1 HETGP
6 VKITPPDGKEV
17 KQLTYEFA
25 SGVKIYHGGG
35 WGGILSFRGT
45 ENEIP
50 FRNNSKNR
58 PNPPSVHIPNYKG
71 QGGLSGDFIHC
82 VRSREKPFRDI
93 ERAHRTATHCHLG
106 NIAYWLKKEITW
118 DPKKEEVIGD
128 PEVSRWLD
136 RPKREPFTIG

>member
-1 HETGP
+1 MP
-6 VKITPPDGKEV
+6 SDK
-17 KQLTYEFA
+17 YR
-25 SGVKIYHGGG
+25 IYYGCELVNDYGMYRFVV
-35 WGGILSFRGT
+35 WAKST